1 MERAM
6 PKNCSTALWVLAVAA
21 LTAASQGLS
30 QLKRVV
36 YLPSDE
42 IIQNPERG
50 FTITHATGM
59 VVGQVTPYEPLEASW
74 LQQVAR
80 AQRLVFRYFGLKAW
94 RTTDIPAEILQK
106 IDDDFAAVRAAG
118 LKCIPRF
125 TYSAD
130 IGEPDAPLSI
140 IIRHLDQLKPIL
152 RKNKDVIAVMQAGF
166 IGAWGEW
173 HSSTNNN
180 ETLEHKRAVLMKVL
194 EVLPVDRMV
203 QLRAPRYKQEIFGLP
218 FDSTAAIPPALA
230 FSGEPLARVGHHN
243 DCFLADAN
251 DAGTYWRNNRIDTA
265 LAKPYLRLDN
275 RYVPMGGETCRLS
288 EFVHCPNAL
297 SELARMRWSFLSASW
312 REEVIARFTAEGCL
326 DEMKRKLG
334 YRFVLL
340 DAEFSASVK
349 QHGTFRFKARLTNV
363 GWASPFNRRDVELM
377 LRSTADGSV
386 HYVRLPVDPRYWQS
400 GDTVTL
406 VADVGVPS
414 SVRAGT
420 HTVLLNFPDP
430 EASLHSRP
438 EYSIRLAN
446 VNTWEPA
453 TGYNS
458 LLDSVTVE
466 PSAHLSNDAVLWF
479 RPLGDERG
487 SADGESGFGLG
498 QNYPNPFNA
507 ATLIP
512 FVVARPGR
520 VKVEIVDVLGRTVA
534 TLVEGTF
541 APSSFPYA
549 VQFDAGSVASGVY
562 IARMQ
567 VTPLDGTVSVQ
578 RERKLLVLK

>member
-1 MERAM
+1 M
-6 PKNCSTALWVLAVAA
+6 PKQCSTALWVLAVVA
-21 LTAASQGLS
+21 LTAASQGVS
-30 QLKRVV
+30 QLKRVA

-50 FTITHATGM
+50 FTITNSTGM
-59 VVGQVTPYEPLEASW
+59 VAGQVTPYEPLEADW

-106 IDDDFAAVRAAG
+106 IDDDFAAIRAAG

-140 IIRHLDQLKPIL
+140 ILRHLDQLKPIL

-203 QLRAPRYKQEIFGLP
+203 QLRTPRYKQEIFGLP
-218 FDSTAAIPPALA
+218 FDSTAAIPPSRA

-288 EFVHCPNAL
+288 EFAHCPNAL
-297 SELARMRWSFLSASW
+297 SELAPMRWSFLSASW
-312 REEVIARFTAEGCL
+312 REEVIARFAAEGCL
-326 DEMKRKLG
+326 DVRESDVIKIVVKSKNPKEAALLANLYAIEYYNRNVYKSREKSRSLREFLQLQVDEQRENLERLEGALQSYMEKKG
-334 YRFVLL
+334 IIAL
-340 DAEFSASVK
+340 DAE
-349 QHGTFRFKARLTNV
+349 
-363 GWASPFNRRDVELM
+363 
-377 LRSTADGSV
+377 
-386 HYVRLPVDPRYWQS
+386 
-400 GDTVTL
+400 
-406 VADVGVPS
+406 
-414 SVRAGT
+414 
-420 HTVLLNFPDP
+420 
-430 EASLHSRP
+430 SRKM
-438 EYSIRLAN
+438 I
-446 VNTWEPA
+446 
-453 TGYNS
+453 
-458 LLDSVTVE
+458 DQ
-466 PSAHLSNDAVLWF
+466 LS
-479 RPLGDERG
+479 
-487 SADGESGFGLG
+487 ESGW
-498 QNYPNPFNA
+498 
-507 ATLIP
+507 I
-512 FVVARPGR
+512 RPGR
-520 VKVEIVDVLGRTVA
+520 C
-534 TLVEGTF
+534 
-541 APSSFPYA
+541 SS
-549 VQFDAGSVASGVY
+549 DRCSWENTAGILRS
-562 IARMQ
+562 
-567 VTPLDGTVSVQ
+567 
-578 RERKLLVLK
+578 